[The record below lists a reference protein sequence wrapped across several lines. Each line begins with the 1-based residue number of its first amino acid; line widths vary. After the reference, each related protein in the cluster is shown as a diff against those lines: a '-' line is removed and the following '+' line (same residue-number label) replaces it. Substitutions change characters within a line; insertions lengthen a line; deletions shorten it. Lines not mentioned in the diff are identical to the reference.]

1 LFLPGLHKNKK
12 RLQCRIYN
20 KFIIVKLNNFLFQ
33 VPKERNQWSH
43 IIDGFETRWNFPN
56 CIGALDGKY
65 IMIKA
70 PPRTGSDYF
79 NYKSFRIILLALV
92 DHNYYFTYIDIGT
105 KGRVSDGGVWRN
117 SSICND
123 LENNA
128 LNIPL
133 NAVIVAD
140 DAFPVTTTLLKP
152 YSKRNLSRSEKI
164 SNYRLS
170 RARRISEN
178 GFGILVLVSKFRI
191 FERRIAVDLQKI
203 DKIVMACCSLH
214 NYWLRKTDNN
224 YVLSNMI
231 DSEDE
236 NYNFI
241 PGT

>member
-1 LFLPGLHKNKK
+1 LLLPGLHKNKK
-12 RLQCRIYN
+12 RLQCPIYN

-43 IIDGFETRWNFPN
+43 IIDGFETRWNSPN

-70 PPRTGSDYF
+70 PPRTGSDY
-79 NYKSFRIILLALV
+79 LLALV
-92 DHNYYFTYIDIGT
+92 DHNYCFTYIDIWT

-128 LNIPL
+128 LNIPP

-164 SNYRLS
+164 FNYRLS

-191 FERRIAVDLQKI
+191 FERPIAVDLQKI